1 MNAPNS
7 PNGNTPQQNRPIDHL
22 KGFVSS
28 VLDRHEPVAEPSAEP
43 QPESAP
49 PKPFRGRDIA
59 TDKSED
65 RSIKFL
71 MAGIGALVVV
81 VLLILGLSH
90 KHLSKVP
97 RSSPDS
103 PAPIPEAKRIP
114 PPPAGNI
121 VPQTS
126 MAPTPLADS
135 KKDKLRPQDL
145 DGSSTSATAPLPSRG
160 PTKPQEAKSLAQVP
174 PFNAGQSTSEAWT
187 PKPYNPNAPPEQEAT
202 RSEKAED
209 KSLAKPSMVF
219 VANVTETRSPF
230 PSDNTLALSLGLE
243 SGEHLVA
250 HLKSLVTTAVSLPV
264 VATID
269 HSYDKDGQVLIP
281 AGAHAVGHIQQAD
294 RSGYMLIKF
303 DRIEL
308 PHGGALPIDALGTN
322 TQFGP
327 LKGKVTG
334 THKGRNFLVRSL
346 TDVGSGLALFAGN
359 NTGGAISES
368 DLLRTEL
375 AQNVGRAGDQEIMEL
390 NMTEHPIVTVDGGT
404 SIFVVF
410 EKMPGKESTTGAST
424 PLAPPANQ
432 PH

>member
-1 MNAPNS
+1 MNTTNS

-28 VLDRHEPVAEPSAEP
+28 VLERHEPVAESAAEH
-43 QPESAP
+43 ESEGTL

-59 TDKSED
+59 SDKSED

-71 MAGIGALVVV
+71 MAGVGALVVL

-90 KHLSKVP
+90 KHLPKIP

-103 PAPIPEAKRIP
+103 PAPLPEAKRTP
-114 PPPAGNI
+114 PPPVGNI

-126 MAPTPLADS
+126 MAPTPAADS

-145 DGSSTSATAPLPSRG
+145 DGTATSATAPPPSRG
-160 PTKPQEAKSLAQVP
+160 TSKPQEAKSLAQVP
-174 PFNAGQSTSEAWT
+174 PFNAGQSPTETWP
-187 PKPYNPNAPPEQEAT
+187 PKPYNPNDPPEQAAT
-202 RSEKAED
+202 RSEKADD

-219 VANVTETRSPF
+219 VANVAEPRPASPGDSIF
-230 PSDNTLALSLGLE
+230 TPGLGIE

-269 HSYDKDGQVLIP
+269 HSYEKEGQVLIP

-303 DRIEL
+303 DRIEI
-308 PHGGALPIDALGTN
+308 PHGGALPIDAVGTN

-390 NMTEHPIVTVDGGT
+390 TMTEHPIVTVDGGT

-424 PLAPPANQ
+424 SLATPPNQ